1 MRTSTS
7 GRIGIL
13 AVERIAVVAALV
25 ITLVFELLLAERK
38 YGLFGGGFGQSRA
51 LAGAGERALF
61 LACTIAAQALCI
73 ALAYLLLFALLNGR
87 VRRLTRLVT
96 FLFVTCGVAMAV
108 ATAKFELLSYF
119 SDTVSF
125 QLLANLGGGSL
136 VDAALFGLSEGALIA
151 QILGGAI
158 LAWLICLLLIRRFT
172 PATDRTAPPALGWRT
187 MVALMVLVPTL
198 LLAAN
203 RKPDVRHA
211 VGRMN
216 ATSTIGM
223 GLNRLTDFDGDG
235 YSWFSALRDPAPF
248 DGTRYP
254 LALDIPGNG
263 IDEDGIGGDL
273 RLLEADPAP
282 ALPALPKRPRHL
294 VLIVLESTRGDVI
307 GKRLNGQM
315 VAPNLESLARSGSMA
330 PEAYSHVGFTTA
342 SLKSLFSGQY
352 EPRVGAPSLFRDL
365 KGAGYRIGVFSGQ
378 PEDFGDISQVT
389 GMRAAS
395 DVFVDAETLKA
406 DRAFGFAAQGSLL
419 VDEGKLLAQFDE
431 RIGAKG
437 WQQPTF
443 LYFNF
448 QSPHFP
454 YHHPGMVDRI
464 DPNPLPRDQIDAA
477 HRAALAPTYWNAVA
491 YSDARIGEVIA
502 RLKALGVWQDTVLVV
517 TADHGESL
525 FEDGFLGHG
534 HRINRTQTHIPL
546 VISEPGVDLSA
557 PMGLSDYRALL
568 RRVLAGDRSGVRRRT
583 PVLRYIGT
591 LDAPAAI
598 GIVQPGGLSTAFDLE
613 SQTVWFEERDL
624 HQRYAEL
631 APGSADRARADL
643 LLQAWGS
650 ARWRLH
656 QGH

>member
-1 MRTSTS
+1 MAGSIR
-7 GRIGIL
+7 GLMGKM
-13 AVERIAVVAALV
+13 AVERLAVVVALFV
-25 ITLVFELLLAERK
+25 TLGFELLLAERK

-51 LAGAGERALF
+51 LDGAGEVALF
-61 LACTIAAQALCI
+61 LACALAAQALYV
-73 ALAYLLLFALLNGR
+73 ALAYLLIFVLMNGR
-87 VRRLTRLVT
+87 TRRLTRLMT
-96 FLFVTCGVAMAV
+96 FLFVTCGVAIAV
-108 ATAKFELLSYF
+108 AMAKFELLSYF
-119 SDTVSF
+119 SDAVSF

-158 LAWLICLLLIRRFT
+158 LAWLVCLLLIRRFT
-172 PATDRTAPPALGWRT
+172 PATDRIAAAALEWRT
-187 MVALMVLVPTL
+187 LLVLAVLVPAL

-203 RKPDVRHA
+203 GKPDVRHA

-263 IDEDGIGGDL
+263 VDEDGIGGDL
-273 RLLEADPAP
+273 NLLEADSAP
-282 ALPALPKRPRHL
+282 ALPPLPKRPRHL

-307 GKRLNGQM
+307 GKRVNGKV
-315 VAPNLESLARSGSMA
+315 VAPNLEALAQAGSMA

-365 KGAGYRIGVFSGQ
+365 KAAGYRIGVFSGQ

-389 GMRAAS
+389 GMRATS
-395 DVFVDAETLKA
+395 DVFADAETLKA

-419 VDEGKLLAQFDE
+419 VDEAKLLAQFDQ

-464 DPNPLPRDQIDAA
+464 EPNPLPRDQIDAA

-491 YSDARIGEVIA
+491 YSDARIGDVIA
-502 RLKALGVWQDTVLVV
+502 RLKALGVWQDTLLVV

-557 PMGLSDYRALL
+557 PMGLSDYRGLL
-568 RRVLAGDRSGVRRRT
+568 RRVLAGDRAGVRRRA

-598 GIVQPGGLSTAFDLE
+598 GMVQPGGLSTSFDLE
-613 SQTVWFEERDL
+613 NQTVWFEERGL
-624 HQRYAEL
+624 HQDYAAL
-631 APGSADRARADL
+631 PPGSADRARADL
-643 LLQAWGS
+643 LLRAWGS
-650 ARWRLH
+650 ARWRQH